1 MYFVYNNKIE
11 TAMADLSQSQGIP
24 LSEESAPQEKI
35 TFSGEGVLPRLPLP
49 ELGDSLRRFE
59 EWCTPLLTAEEL
71 TETQAAIKAFAEGA
85 GDQLQAAIKEY
96 NQQEGVH
103 SWLDEFWSSRYLGRR
118 VPVSINANF
127 IFTFIDQPLTQV
139 QRAAELVGV
148 AVRYKQQLDDE
159 VVPPASMKGTPLCM
173 EQHKFLFSTTR
184 IPGEERDTVR
194 APYSVA
200 TPGASSA
207 KHILVICKHQ
217 LFSLNVVADN
227 GKAHSLNE
235 LEAALEKVIE
245 QAPATPLSKQNSVGY
260 LTTLS
265 RTEWAGVRTELLAV
279 DPANAQVSDTIEQA
293 LFCLCLDDAEP
304 QGLRESADQLLHGDG
319 ANRWFDKSISLIV
332 FGNGVAGVN
341 CEHCGVDGGALVEF
355 VDYLHNES
363 NRGIVGAGR
372 NESVGM
378 PEMSPLIF
386 TLNSSLET
394 NIESAVQ
401 AFDALAGNTATH
413 YMSFDDFG
421 AKKIKSLKVSPD
433 AFAQI
438 GFQLAHMRTKGLI
451 GATYESIATRH
462 YDRGRTEA
470 MRVVTP
476 EIVAFVDAM
485 GNESASDEQKAEL
498 FRAAAAKHSRRLRE
512 CQSGEAPEQHL
523 WQLQLLAQAQGLP
536 VDTDEAFR
544 LFTSPGWLKM
554 RNDYLSTSSAPSEN
568 ITVFG
573 FGATSEQCI
582 GVAYL
587 VRNDS
592 ITAYLSTPSPVAA
605 AMHDFS
611 DNLQQAYRDLAALLQ

>member
-1 MYFVYNNKIE
+1 MYFVYNNKRE
-11 TAMADLSQSQGIP
+11 TAMTDLSQSQGIP
-24 LSEESAPQEKI
+24 LSEEFTPKEKI
-35 TFSGEGVLPRLPLP
+35 TFSGEGVLPRVPLP

-59 EWCTPLLTAEEL
+59 EWCAPLLTAEEL
-71 TETQAAIKAFAEGA
+71 AETQAAIQVFADEA
-85 GDQLQAAIKEY
+85 GDQLQMAVKQY
-96 NQQEGVH
+96 NQQDGVH
-103 SWLDEFWSSRYLGRR
+103 SWLDEFWPARYLGRR

-127 IFTFIDQPLTQV
+127 IFTFIEQPLTQV

-159 VVPPASMKGTPLCM
+159 VVPPASLKGTPLCM

-200 TPGASSA
+200 APGASPA
-207 KHILVICKHQ
+207 RHIVVIRNHQ
-217 LFSLNVVADN
+217 LFSLNVIAEN
-227 GKAHSLNE
+227 GQAHSLNE
-235 LEAALEKVIE
+235 LEAALEKIIE
-245 QAPATPLSKQNSVGY
+245 QAPATPLPKQASVGY
-260 LTTLS
+260 LTTLP
-265 RTEWAGVRTELLAV
+265 RTEWAGVRTELLSVA
-279 DPANAQVSDTIEQA
+279 PSNEQVSDAIEQA

-304 QGLRESADQLLHGDG
+304 KGLRESADQLLHGDG

-355 VDYLHNES
+355 VDYLHDKNA
-363 NRGIVGAGR
+363 RGLVGAGR
-372 NESVGM
+372 NESVGT
-378 PEMSPLIF
+378 PDISPLTF
-386 TLNSSLET
+386 ALNSSLEAS
-394 NIESAVQ
+394 IASASQ
-401 AFDALAGNTATH
+401 AFDALASNTATH

-421 AKKIKSLKVSPD
+421 SQKIKSLKVSPD

-470 MRVVTP
+470 MRVVTA
-476 EIVAFVDAM
+476 EIAAFVNAMDDKSHSDA
-485 GNESASDEQKAEL
+485 EKIEL
-498 FRAAAAKHSRRLRE
+498 FRAAAAKHSQRLRE

-523 WQLQLLAQAQGLP
+523 WQLQLLAEAQGLP

-544 LFTSPGWLKM
+544 LFRSPGWLKM

-592 ITAYLSTPSPVAA
+592 IKAYLSTPSAVAA